1 MPEYNLKHGSGPVI
15 MWAAISWYSAGS
27 VVIRNGRITAS
38 EYVDIL
44 GKQVNPMVQKLFHS
58 NDATLQ
64 DDNSPIHTQ
73 MFILGLRSMKVHFN
87 ILPGWQNRQT

>member
-1 MPEYNLKHGSGPVI
+1 MPGSNLKHGRGSVI

-27 VVIRNGRITAS
+27 VIIRNGRITAS
-38 EYVDIL
+38 EYVGIL

-64 DDNSPIHTQ
+64 DDNSSIHTQ
-73 MFILGLRSMKVHFN
+73 VFSLGLRSMKVHFN
-87 ILPGWQNRQT
+87 IFPGWQNRKT